1 MVVSY
6 TEILVSELFWNWN
19 CKQVSSFE
27 GNLKTLQLTNTAS
40 SMRFTQDC
48 SKAKITNLD
57 FPLVPIDK
65 NVVTLE
71 VPMDNRRVMAVEI

>member
-1 MVVSY
+1 
-6 TEILVSELFWNWN
+6 
-19 CKQVSSFE
+19 
-27 GNLKTLQLTNTAS
+27 
-40 SMRFTQDC
+40 MRFTQDC